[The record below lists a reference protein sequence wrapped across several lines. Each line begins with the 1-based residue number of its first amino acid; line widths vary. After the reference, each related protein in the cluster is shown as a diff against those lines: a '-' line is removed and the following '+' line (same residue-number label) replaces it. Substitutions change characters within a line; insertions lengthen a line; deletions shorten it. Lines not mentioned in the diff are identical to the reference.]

1 MYEARI
7 MGREAEK
14 ISSRKNENV
23 RVVRELLRSAKY
35 RSEMDLFAVEG
46 DHLCG
51 ELADCASN
59 IEYFL
64 YTERALEKYPETVR
78 KAAEKA
84 FEAAVITEELSEYI
98 SDTKS
103 PQGLF
108 AAAERFGSPISKD
121 AQRLVVL
128 DGVQDPGNV
137 GTIIR
142 TTEAFGLDGI
152 VYVNNCADRFSPKT
166 LRASMGSAFRVP
178 SLIPTVDSLAKF
190 LESFTVYGAM
200 LDETAK
206 RLGEVNFPEKTA
218 IVIGS
223 EGSGISPEIAAI
235 CDEKIYIPIKG
246 AESLN
251 AAMAAAVI
259 MWELV
264 RQ

>member
-1 MYEARI
+1 
-7 MGREAEK
+7 MGREAER

-23 RVVRELLRSAKY
+23 RVVRELLKSAKY
-35 RSEMDLFAVEG
+35 RAETDLFAVEG
-46 DHLCG
+46 DHLCS
-51 ELADCASN
+51 ELADCAN
-59 IEYFL
+59 AIEYFL
-64 YTERALEKYPETVR
+64 YTEKATEKYPETVR
-78 KAAEKA
+78 KASEKA
-84 FEAAVITEELSEYI
+84 FETAVITEELSEYI

-108 AAAERFGSPISKD
+108 AAAERLGAPIPEN
-121 AQRLVVL
+121 ARRLVVL

-142 TTEAFGLDGI
+142 AAEAFGIDGI
-152 VYVNNCADRFSPKT
+152 VYVHNCADRFSPKT
-166 LRASMGSAFRVP
+166 LRASMGSVFRVP
-178 SLIPTVDSLAKF
+178 SLVTAADCLGKF

-206 RLGEVNFPEKTA
+206 RLGEVKFPEKTAPEKIA

-235 CDEKIYIPIKG
+235 CDEKIYIPIQG

-251 AAMAAAVI
+251 AAMAACVLL
-259 MWELV
+259 WEV
-264 RQ
+264 SK